1 MKKLTVDSKKFKRV
15 LKNLNLENIT
25 LHPRLQKKVLDLV
38 NSGATITPNI
48 IKDALNRGK
57 V

>member
-1 MKKLTVDSKKFKRV
+1 MKKITVDSKEFKRV

-25 LHPRLQKKVLDLV
+25 LHPSLQKKALDLV
-38 NSGATITPNI
+38 NSGVTITPKI
-48 IKDALNRGK
+48 IKDALNRGE

>member
-1 MKKLTVDSKKFKRV
+1 MNELHVNSKEFRRV

-25 LHPRLQKKVLDLV
+25 LHPRLQKKVLELV
-38 NSGATITPNI
+38 NSGVQITPNI
-48 IKDALNRGK
+48 IKDALKRGK